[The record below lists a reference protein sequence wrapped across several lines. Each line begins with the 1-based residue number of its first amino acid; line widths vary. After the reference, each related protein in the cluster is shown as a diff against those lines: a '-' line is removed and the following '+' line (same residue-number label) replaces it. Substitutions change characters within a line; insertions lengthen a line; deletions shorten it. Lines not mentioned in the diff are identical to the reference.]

1 MKKNYEDWLTYVH
14 KDKYNR
20 WEVKVWINNKL
31 QYLGLY
37 KTKEAA
43 VKIAKQTELKFNGFA
58 EIRYVNP
65 AG

>member
-1 MKKNYEDWLTYVH
+1 M
-14 KDKYNR
+14 
-20 WEVKVWINNKL
+20 WINNKL

-43 VKIAKQTELKFNGFA
+43 VKIAKQTEIKFNGFA

-65 AG
+65 VS